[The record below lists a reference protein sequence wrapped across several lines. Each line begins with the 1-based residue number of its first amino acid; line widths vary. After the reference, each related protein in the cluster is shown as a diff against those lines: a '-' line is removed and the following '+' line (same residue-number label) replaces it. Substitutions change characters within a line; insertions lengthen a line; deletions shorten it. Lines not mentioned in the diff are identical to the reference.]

1 MVQRASQRRTILLNM
16 DLAKFPD
23 LGRSRDVAE
32 CFTNMNNGLGWNLS
46 TMKTRHDS
54 PGLQSQYPGCGSRR
68 IKSSSSSKAT
78 KLV

>member
-1 MVQRASQRRTILLNM
+1 MVQRASQQRTILLNM

-23 LGRSRDVAE
+23 LGRSWDVAE

-46 TMKTRHDS
+46 TTETR
-54 PGLQSQYPGCGSRR
+54 PGLLSQYPGCESRR
-68 IKSSSSSKAT
+68 IKRPSLSKTT